1 MTYNRQLTFNA
12 HIKKIKRK
20 AKSRIRCMQALS
32 GIDWGCCRDDLR
44 LIYLAYVRS
53 AVEYAAPVWA
63 PFVSKSQMNSLEVS
77 QNAAAR
83 VITRCTKNT
92 NVDGLLVE
100 AGLQP
105 LQLRCEELAV
115 AAYEKALR
123 LPESN
128 PRRGIAETEVRQRLK
143 RDNWRDAAVKTA
155 AGIGLNDVVREGL
168 VTTVHAPPW
177 QTTST
182 AVFNEFLLE
191 PVSRH
196 ESSDRRKEVA
206 QRTIE
211 SLDGAALDIY
221 TDGSA
226 SEGHS
231 LGGGGVLIIDKI
243 RDNESEL
250 MEAAGKWTNSYRT
263 KLVAIEKALR
273 EVARM

>member
-1 MTYNRQLTFNA
+1 M
-12 HIKKIKRK
+12 
-20 AKSRIRCMQALS
+20 
-32 GIDWGCCRDDLR
+32 
-44 LIYLAYVRS
+44 
-53 AVEYAAPVWA
+53 
-63 PFVSKSQMNSLEVS
+63 
-77 QNAAAR
+77 
-83 VITRCTKNT
+83 
-92 NVDGLLVE
+92 
-100 AGLQP
+100 
-105 LQLRCEELAV
+105 

-128 PRRGIAETEVRQRLK
+128 PRRGIAETEVRRRLK

-155 AGIGLNDVVREGL
+155 AGIGLNDVVCEGL
-168 VTTVHAPPW
+168 VTTVHPPPW

-182 AVFNEFLLE
+182 AVFNGFLLQ

-196 ESSDRRKEVA
+196 ESSDRCKEVT

-243 RDNESEL
+243 RDNEPEL

-263 KLVAIEKALR
+263 ELVAIEKALR
-273 EVARM
+273 KVARRIPP